1 MPSLPGRG
9 IASVPAPPKKS
20 SIHSRNADADP
31 SREVNLSD
39 LVVLSQRKPRKLREG
54 DFELVPALPTVIALD
69 DMPVLDMVVDEP
81 WECVE
86 EDDVCHD
93 VDEGG
98 PKNPLGKKGNLSY
111 AKVLVGA

>member
-1 MPSLPGRG
+1 VL
-9 IASVPAPPKKS
+9 APPKKS
-20 SIHSRNADADP
+20 SILSTKAHSDP

-81 WECVE
+81 WECVDE
-86 EDDVCHD
+86 EDACHD
-93 VDEGG
+93 VVDEGVS
-98 PKNPLGKKGNLSY
+98 KNVQVKKGEQNPSY